1 MGTGESIGTLHS
13 VSLPLG
19 TIQRLRAVRSLNLLG
34 TQNRAASKMLSTGTN
49 GVSTGCQQQL
59 LKSRPSPGIVL
70 RASVKPAPA
79 NRTSLRCPILRR
91 RLVLHLPVPPTGEH
105 RVQDH
110 QREDQ
115 REEDTHCDDESNLA
129 EGLARALRLLYRHHL
144 NYLRVVRI
152 TGRSRSSSGRQASQA
167 VRRPSPSWRAFARCL
182 SRCLFTE
189 LPLVGAFPLVI
200 VVVHVREVV

>member
-1 MGTGESIGTLHS
+1 
-13 VSLPLG
+13 
-19 TIQRLRAVRSLNLLG
+19 
-34 TQNRAASKMLSTGTN
+34 MLSTGTN

-59 LKSRPSPGIVL
+59 LKSRP

-144 NYLRVVRI
+144 RVVPI

-200 VVVHVREVV
+200 VVVHVREVVYLVPIQVFQVVPGDQQNAEQAESHGNAGAQGDLDGAAASHRRLGWAKEDH